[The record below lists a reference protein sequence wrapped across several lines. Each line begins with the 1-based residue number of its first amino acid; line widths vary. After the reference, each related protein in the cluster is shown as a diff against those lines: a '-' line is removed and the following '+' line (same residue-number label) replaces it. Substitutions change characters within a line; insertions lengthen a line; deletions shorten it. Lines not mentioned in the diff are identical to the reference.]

1 MCVRVG
7 GGVEG
12 GSVAPIKIP
21 WHPRPANAI
30 CLITRERTGGFEG
43 RRGELTV

>member
-1 MCVRVG
+1 MCVCACG
-7 GGVEG
+7 GWGGG

-30 CLITRERTGGFEG
+30 CLITRERTGGLKVEG
-43 RRGELTV
+43 VN